1 MAVNAVLGAEGGSS
15 TMQHQRAI
23 VGTDETVIDWGE
35 RVHLEVNAAMAGQ
48 SRLLSAEPSAALTK
62 SCSRSRR
69 AARIPRALPVAL
81 GQRLPCAEA
90 ARGPAGAFLLC
101 GRPPAPR
108 ARSRPAA
115 RAAVLRSSAV
125 LGARIG
131 WALLQWGRS
140 LGAQHR
146 CSASLLAWA
155 AAGMSRDARLRWQ
168 L

>member
-1 MAVNAVLGAEGGSS
+1 
-15 TMQHQRAI
+15 MQHQRAI
-23 VGTDETVIDWGE
+23 VGTDETIIDRGE
-35 RVHLEVNAAMAGQ
+35 RVHLEVNAAAMAGQ

-62 SCSRSRR
+62 SCSWSCR
-69 AARIPRALPVAL
+69 ATHIPRTLPIAL
-81 GQRLPCAEA
+81 GQCLPCSGHCPA
-90 ARGPAGAFLLC
+90 AQGLAGAFLC

-146 CSASLLAWA
+146 CSASLLTWA
-155 AAGMSRDARLRWQ
+155 AVGMSRDARLSWQ